1 MPPAEEL
8 PTNMV
13 QKYFAQLLAVCLA
26 ISLAL
31 ISNIQTPV
39 NAAQQPLVMLRNCI
53 NTPNLPCVQSIK
65 AIMPN
70 GQQIS
75 AELTG
80 RYATGEGASPR
91 DKSDEYSL
99 KGLKFEEPSEDKMIN
114 RVFYDGNWIQTVVE
128 ASWLNNYS
136 GLDRSL
142 SLPRRA
148 TNLYCGIKE
157 SPQKCNRNQLF
168 NQSMQI
174 IQELRLPKD
183 FVLSFLNS
191 RSDFL
196 EFETGLNPKVI
207 DGVEFV
213 TTKLTFNV
221 TKKQQV
227 LFAPLLPDP
236 LASSEYADFEIDQSI
251 VNLYTPDS
259 YDGRRLGKC
268 STTPSISV
276 VSDGLNPATPEWD
289 SADQTIK
296 VSISGPH
303 YKVNG
308 DLNRGFF
315 EAKISKA
322 LGMCLWGIDLSAKT
336 QATISITDGAGVQEI
351 QTLSAKMIGNIYSL
365 KVSNFHYS
373 NPIIKFRLSETQEI
387 IPQKV
392 EAATAP
398 KKTTITCLKGKV
410 TKKVTAVK
418 PKCPAGYKKK

>member
-1 MPPAEEL
+1 MRRKKWI
-8 PTNMV
+8 TNFV
-13 QKYFAQLLAVCLA
+13 AFSIV
-26 ISLAL
+26 L
-31 ISNIQTPV
+31 IPGIQNSA
-39 NAAQQPLVMLRNCI
+39 NAAQQPMVMLRNCV
-53 NTPNLPCVQSIK
+53 NTPNLPCVLSIK
-65 AIMPN
+65 AVLPDGKEIA
-70 GQQIS
+70 

-80 RYATGEGASPR
+80 RYATGEGVSPR
-91 DKSDEYSL
+91 DKSDEYSFA
-99 KGLKFEEPSEDKMIN
+99 GLKFEEPSEDKMIN

-128 ASWLNNYS
+128 ASWLNSYL

-142 SLPRRA
+142 SLDHRV
-148 TNLYCGIKE
+148 TSLYCGSKE
-157 SPQKCNRNQLF
+157 NPLKCNRNQLF
-168 NQSMQI
+168 NQPMQI
-174 IQELRLPKD
+174 IQELRLPKN

-191 RSDFL
+191 RSDSL
-196 EFETGLNPKVI
+196 EFETGLNPTVI
-207 DGVEFV
+207 DGAEYV

-236 LASSEYADFEIDQSI
+236 LASSDYADFEIDQSI

-259 YDGRRLGKC
+259 YDGKRLGKC

-289 SADQTIK
+289 PSDQTIK

-308 DLNRGFF
+308 EVNRGFF

-322 LGMCLWGIDLSAKT
+322 LGMCLWGIDLSSKT
-336 QATISITDGAGVQEI
+336 QATVSITDGAGVQEI

-373 NPIIKFRLSETQEI
+373 NPLIKFKLGESKEI
-387 IPQKV
+387 IPQPSKV
-392 EAATAP
+392 KKAV
-398 KKTTITCLKGKV
+398 KKTTITCTKGKV
-410 TKKVTAVK
+410 TKKVTATN